1 MISYEQINIFDFLNS
16 DNAQEVMLT
25 DICEFKN
32 GVLHEYDVPIS
43 YSDTVLLISMLHD
56 YVRMLE
62 NLKGSKIEYYKMRFA
77 KMAEKIEKC
86 IDYNYAEKIEKCKID
101 IKEKDD
107 RLGENWIG
115 A

>member
-1 MISYEQINIFDFLNS
+1 MMSYEQINIFELLNS
-16 DNAQEVMLT
+16 NNEKEVMLT
-25 DICEFKN
+25 DVCEFKK
-32 GVLHEYDVPIS
+32 GVLHEYNVPIS

-56 YVRMLE
+56 YVRMLDE
-62 NLKGSKIEYYKMRFA
+62 LKGSKIEYYKMRFT
-77 KMAEKIEKC
+77 KMAEIMEQC
-86 IDYNYAEKIEKCKID
+86 IDYNYAEKLEQCKID